1 MPQKSN
7 DRDER
12 AASPVPP
19 EHEDEL
25 EMAEDDDDFEEDE
38 ELDEELDDEAGV
50 GEDEDVE
57 E

>member
-7 DRDER
+7 DRDQR
-12 AASPVPP
+12 AASPVPQ

-25 EMAEDDDDFEEDE
+25 EMAEDEDFEEDE
-38 ELDEELDDEAGV
+38 DFDDEAGV
-50 GEDEDVE
+50 DIDEDVE